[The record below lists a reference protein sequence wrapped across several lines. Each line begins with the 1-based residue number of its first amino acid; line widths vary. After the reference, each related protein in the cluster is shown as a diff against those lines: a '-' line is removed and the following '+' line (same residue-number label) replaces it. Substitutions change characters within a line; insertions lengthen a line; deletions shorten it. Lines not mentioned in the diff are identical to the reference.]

1 MEIRIEVNS
10 NDILNS
16 VTGLCVKFA
25 HTNTHT
31 HNLKFLT
38 EVNYGLYVCV
48 SIRPFLFNY
57 ILRYLGFAAC

>member
-31 HNLKFLT
+31 HTQFEIPYRSKLWS
-38 EVNYGLYVCV
+38 VCV
-48 SIRPFLFNY
+48 CKHSSISF
-57 ILRYLGFAAC
+57 